1 MLKPQG
7 ARAAR
12 PASMRFSRD
21 QDLVVEL
28 LKREFSGRYRG
39 SFGGLA
45 WSFAQPLFL
54 LTVYTIAFGVILKT
68 RWGLSGGTADYALLL
83 FAGLIVFNA
92 CAECLARAPA
102 LITSNPNFVKKVIFP
117 LQILPWVMALTALA
131 HALVGVAVWFIG
143 HIVLRGAPPWT
154 ALLFPLVL
162 VCFFP
167 VLLGLG
173 WLLSA
178 LGVFARDL
186 AQLTVM
192 LSHALLFLT
201 PIFYSLEVAPAVLQ
215 RLLLANPL
223 TFIVEQLRQVLFFG
237 VFPGIF
243 GLAVYFG
250 CAVLFAWAS
259 WRVFAHLR
267 PRFADLV

>member
-1 MLKPQG
+1 
-7 ARAAR
+7 
-12 PASMRFSRD
+12 MRLIPKISRD
-21 QDLVVEL
+21 KDLVAEL

-39 SFGGLA
+39 SFGGVA

-54 LTVYTIAFGVILKT
+54 LTVYTVAFGVILKT
-68 RWGLSGGTADYALLL
+68 RWGLSGGIADFALLL

-92 CAECLARAPA
+92 CAECLAQAPT
-102 LITSNPNFVKKVIFP
+102 LITNNPNFVKKVVFP
-117 LQILPWVMALTALA
+117 LEILPWVMALTAIA
-131 HALVGVAVWFIG
+131 HALVGVAVWLAG
-143 HIVLRGAPPWT
+143 YVVLKGVPPWT
-154 ALLFPLVL
+154 AILFPLVL
-162 VCFFP
+162 ACLFP

-173 WLLSA
+173 WLLSS

-186 AQLTVM
+186 AQLTLM

-201 PIFYSLEVAPAVLQ
+201 PIFYSLEAAPQVLQ
-215 RLLLANPL
+215 RALLANPL

-237 VFPGIF
+237 VFPGLR

-250 CAVLFAWAS
+250 CAVVFAWVS
-259 WRVFAHLR
+259 WRVFRHLR

>member
-1 MLKPQG
+1 MLEPQG
-7 ARAAR
+7 AAAPR

-21 QDLVVEL
+21 RDLVVEL

-54 LTVYTIAFGVILKT
+54 LAVYTVAFGVILKT

-92 CAECLARAPA
+92 CAECLAKAPM
-102 LITSNPNFVKKVIFP
+102 LVTGNPNFVKKVIFP
-117 LQILPWVMALTALA
+117 LEILPWVMALTALV
-131 HALVGVAVWFIG
+131 HALVGVAVWFVG
-143 HIVLRGAPPWT
+143 YAVFRGMPPWT
-154 ALLFPLVL
+154 AALFPV
-162 VCFFP
+162 
-167 VLLGLG
+167 VLLCLFPILLGIG

-178 LGVFARDL
+178 LGVFVRDL

-201 PIFYSLEVAPAVLQ
+201 PIFYSLEVAPPVLQ
-215 RLLLANPL
+215 RVLLANPL

-237 VFPGIF
+237 VFPGVP
-243 GLAVYFG
+243 GLTLYFG
-250 CAVLFAWAS
+250 CGLLFAWGS
-259 WRVFAHLR
+259 WRVFRHLR